1 MKKIR
6 VIKIKPR
13 EIPDVAYIY
22 PTREAIILSVGGD
35 SIPNDNAKMKRIDEN
50 IYIIY
55 PVILDAFEL
64 EYNRRVDNTSIFGT
78 FVVVETDSKGK
89 LKSMSN
95 ENFKKYV
102 NLFWEPEF
110 MDSDTTVDLYSDF
123 LIHS

>member
-22 PTREAIILSVGGD
+22 PTREAILLSVGGD
-35 SIPNDNAKMKRIDEN
+35 GIPNDNAKMKRIDEN

-55 PVILDAFEL
+55 PVILDSFEL

-89 LKSMSN
+89 PKSMSD

-123 LIHS
+123 FIHS

>member
-6 VIKIKPR
+6 VIKIKPC

-22 PTREAIILSVGGD
+22 PTREAILLSVGGD
-35 SIPNDNAKMKRIDEN
+35 GIPNDNAKMKKIDEN

-64 EYNRRVDNTSIFGT
+64 EYNRRIDNTSIFGT
-78 FVVVETDSKGK
+78 FVVVETDSEGK
-89 LKSMSN
+89 PKSMSD

-102 NLFWEPEF
+102 NLFWDPEF
-110 MDSDTTVDLYSDF
+110 MDSDMTAELYSDF